1 MSYVYFCLHYSC
13 LFLLKPSV
21 AFHFTHLY
29 FIVYKIYLGVLI
41 LSSQYNK
48 LRSYTLCRSLC
59 FITYCSP
66 FCVTFLYPFLFIP
79 PSFLFV
85 LCFLFAL
92 FVVKKEKCPVMQKL
106 VLTQTAA
113 TRASSPYSSI
123 DSIVGSAMKYLR
135 PFAEYILYDH
145 EKIFGMNTVL
155 QAKESRS
162 TKLRM

>member
-79 PSFLFV
+79 RSFLFV

-106 VLTQTAA
+106 VACSDCCHQSLFPLQQY
-113 TRASSPYSSI
+113 RQHSGQC
-123 DSIVGSAMKYLR
+123 D
-135 PFAEYILYDH
+135 E
-145 EKIFGMNTVL
+145 IFK
-155 QAKESRS
+155 AICRIHII
-162 TKLRM
+162 